1 MKIKIS
7 LLLGIAFF
15 SIFISGSAL
24 FSQEQI
30 TPEEPAP
37 EPLVPEETAQEVLSE
52 PQALWLWGEVVSIDL
67 DNKQI
72 SVKYLDYET
81 DIEKEMKINV
91 DEKTT
96 FENVNSIDEIKPQDT
111 VSIDYIVT
119 PDAQNIAKN
128 ISVEKAENL
137 ETLQEGAQAPEKKE

>member
-7 LLLGIAFF
+7 LILGVTFF
-15 SIFISGSAL
+15 LIFISGSVL

-37 EPLVPEETAQEVLSE
+37 EALVPEEMTPEVLSE
-52 PQALWLWGEVVSIDL
+52 PQVLWLWGEAASIDL

-81 DIEKEMKINV
+81 DTEKEMKISI

-96 FENVNSIDEIKPQDT
+96 FENVNSIDEIKPKDT

-137 ETLQEGAQAPEKKE
+137 ETPQEGAQAPEKKE